1 MDESIRD
8 DMKKSIESI
17 KNFEQMNTIL
27 PDELKGPFIH
37 IFHFI
42 FLLGVNDTFKTEV

>member
-27 PDELKGPFIH
+27 PDELKGSARPTI
-37 IFHFI
+37 
-42 FLLGVNDTFKTEV
+42 